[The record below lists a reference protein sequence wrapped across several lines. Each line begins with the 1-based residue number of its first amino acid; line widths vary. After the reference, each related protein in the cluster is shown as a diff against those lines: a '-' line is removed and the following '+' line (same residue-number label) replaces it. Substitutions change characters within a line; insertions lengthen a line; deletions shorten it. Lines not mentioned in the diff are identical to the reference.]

1 MAFLESN
8 DHPNANN
15 SKYLGIATIL
25 FFIVGAAL
33 PWITNH
39 VAIYNNLVFN
49 ISVIVLATG
58 TYLSA
63 VKVGFANTFET
74 NDDWKTAVQA
84 ASTLA
89 NIVVPALFIA
99 SIPS

>member
-15 SKYLGIATIL
+15 SKYLGIAGIIL
-25 FFIVGAAL
+25 FIVGACL

-39 VAIYNNLVFN
+39 
-49 ISVIVLATG
+49 IVLYNHIAFNVSTLILAVG
-58 TYLSA
+58 TYLAS

-74 NDDWKTAVQA
+74 NDDWKTYVQIT
-84 ASTLA
+84 STFG
-89 NIVVPALFIA
+89 NILVPALFVA
-99 SIPS
+99 STLN